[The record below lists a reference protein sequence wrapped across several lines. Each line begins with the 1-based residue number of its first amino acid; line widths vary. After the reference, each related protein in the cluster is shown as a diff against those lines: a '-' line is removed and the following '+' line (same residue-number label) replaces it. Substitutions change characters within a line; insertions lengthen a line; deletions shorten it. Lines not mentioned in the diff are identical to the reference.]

1 MRLRTS
7 VVMMTLMSAVALPLH
22 AQAAA
27 TTSSDSIS
35 IPMSVSLDT
44 ARASNA
50 RVQTS
55 EPVKGAALTG
65 LRAGVH
71 LRETVPVDRP
81 TLAAAASRNLGQA
94 RAMMVVGLAGLISGA
109 IIGGDAGTIIMVGG
123 TVVGLIGLYEYL
135 Q

>member
-7 VVMMTLMSAVALPLH
+7 VVLLSLMSAIALPLR
-22 AQAAA
+22 AQAAVA
-27 TTSSDSIS
+27 TSSDSIS
-35 IPMSVSLDT
+35 VSLSPDT
-44 ARASNA
+44 ARASQVS
-50 RVQTS
+50 VQTT

-71 LRETVPVDRP
+71 LRETIPMDRP
-81 TLAAAASRNLGQA
+81 ALAAAAGRNLGQS